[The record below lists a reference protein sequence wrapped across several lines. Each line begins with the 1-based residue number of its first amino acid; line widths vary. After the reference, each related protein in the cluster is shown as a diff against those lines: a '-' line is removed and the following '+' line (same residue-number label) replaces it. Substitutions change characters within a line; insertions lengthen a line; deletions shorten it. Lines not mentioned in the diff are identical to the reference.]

1 VSGDGWE
8 VNGIAETK
16 EWKKEPVSKV
26 AMVSFMLKRII
37 M

>member
-1 VSGDGWE
+1 VSGDSWE

-26 AMVSFMLKRII
+26 KRVSFMLKRII

>member
-1 VSGDGWE
+1 VRGDSWE

-16 EWKKEPVSKV
+16 EWKKKPVSKV
-26 AMVSFMLKRII
+26 ETASFMSKRII